1 MGRSLN
7 NLLRQTAGFTGAER
21 ALMVCFGLAIVLL
34 CGHLLTR
41 GSAQGAA
48 DARRAL
54 VENPLVG
61 GRLAAVARPLSAGQ
75 IGEAGR
81 VAETGEVSA
90 AVKDLRS
97 RFDIVADDFS
107 GERRPNQLTQ
117 AEYDRVERLFND
129 VRDGK
134 THLRFGGK
142 DLAADPNFR
151 DGVMRDIAT
160 IMQTASGRAL
170 IDKLANNPNGNTV
183 TVTMHR
189 DASGR
194 PDTSNAFADAANPA
208 ERSKWGNG
216 KGVHAIMAY
225 VPGRGVEIPGGSS
238 QWLPLRVDVV
248 LFHEMVHALH
258 MTRGTMDDSLIQPGP
273 GVSDAD
279 VSSRIRNSEYQAVG
293 LGRYA
298 KDPITENRYRAE
310 RRRIEAGSV
319 PGDGTMNQRD
329 EYIVRTSPRPAPAPQ
344 PAPPRPAPQ
353 PLPPRPAPQPQ
364 PGPWVPA
371 PRPQPRPQQ
380 PWVPA
385 PRPQPQPMPGPWVPA
400 PQPMPGPWIPA
411 QPMPGPWIPAQPMP
425 GPWIPAPQPIPW
437 VPAPQPIPW
446 VPAQPIPAPWPIGF

>member
-1 MGRSLN
+1 MGRSLR

-21 ALMVCFGLAIVLL
+21 ALVVCFGLAIVLL

-41 GSAQGAA
+41 GSEQGAG

-54 VENPLVG
+54 VENPLSG
-61 GRLAAVARPLSAGQ
+61 GKLGAVARPLSAGRV
-75 IGEAGR
+75 GEAGR

-97 RFDIVADDFS
+97 RFDIVADDFA

-151 DGVMRDIAT
+151 DLVMRDIAT
-160 IMQTASGRAL
+160 ILQTASGRAL

-183 TVTMHR
+183 TITVHR
-189 DASGR
+189 DAAGR

-258 MTRGTMDDSLIQPGP
+258 MTRGTMDDSLVQPGP
-273 GVSDAD
+273 GVSNGD
-279 VSSRIRNSEYQAVG
+279 VSAGIRNSEYQAVG

-298 KDPITENRYRAE
+298 KDPITENRYRTE
-310 RRRIEAGSV
+310 RRRIGDGLGGL
-319 PGDGTMNQRD
+319 PGDSTMNQRD

-344 PAPPRPAPQ
+344 PAPQ
-353 PLPPRPAPQPQ
+353 PPRPAPR
-364 PGPWVPA
+364 PA
-371 PRPQPRPQQ
+371 PLPPS
-380 PWVPA
+380 
-385 PRPQPQPMPGPWVPA
+385 PA
-400 PQPMPGPWIPA
+400 PQPI
-411 QPMPGPWIPAQPMP
+411 PMPQAPPIPWV
-425 GPWIPAPQPIPW
+425 PAPQPIPW

-446 VPAQPIPAPWPIGF
+446 VPAPQPIPWVPAPQPMPVPQTPWLPLPQPMPAPWPIGF